1 MSELVRAFLA
11 VEVSDE
17 ARGQVT
23 TLLDKLRE
31 HRGAAVRWVKPDVM
45 HLTLVFLGEVPEGF
59 IRSADERLAEVLPPV
74 SSFSCRL
81 AGLGAFPSPQR
92 ARVVWVGV
100 DTGRDALISVQRA
113 ASRALERIG
122 HQPERR
128 SFSPHLTLGRLRE
141 PGDVSPLLGTQFVSE
156 CFPVGRVVLFRSV
169 LKPQGPEYSV
179 LHEYR
184 LAAKPA

>member
-1 MSELVRAFLA
+1 MSDLVRAFLA
-11 VEVSDE
+11 VEVSEE

-23 TLLDKLRE
+23 ALLADLRAR
-31 HRGAAVRWVKPDVM
+31 RGPQVRWVKPDVM

-59 IRSADERLAEVLPPV
+59 IRSANERLAEVLPGVP
-74 SSFSCRL
+74 SFGCRL

-100 DTGRDALISVQRA
+100 DVGRDVLVSVQRQ

-122 HQPERR
+122 FQPERR
-128 SFSPHLTLGRLRE
+128 PFSPHLTLGRLRE
-141 PGDVSPLLGTQFVSE
+141 PGDVSPLLDTRFASE
-156 CFPVGRVVLFRSV
+156 EFSIGRVVLFRST
-169 LKPQGPEYSV
+169 LRPQGPEYSV

>member
-17 ARGQVT
+17 ARGQVAAM
-23 TLLDKLRE
+23 LSDLRVR
-31 HRGAAVRWVKPDVM
+31 RGPQVRWVKPDVM

-59 IRSADERLAEVLPPV
+59 IRSADERLAGVLPQLPA
-74 SSFSCRL
+74 FTCRL

-92 ARVVWVGV
+92 ARVVWAGV
-100 DTGRDALISVQRA
+100 EAGRDALVALQRTA
-113 ASRALERIG
+113 AKALERIG
-122 HQPERR
+122 FEPERR
-128 SFSPHLTLGRLRE
+128 PFSPHLTLGRLRE

-156 CFPVGRVVLFRSV
+156 CFPVGRVVLFQSV
-169 LKPQGPEYSV
+169 LRPQGPDYTV

-184 LAAKPA
+184 LAAKPT

>member
-17 ARGQVT
+17 ARGHVAA
-23 TLLDKLRE
+23 LLADLRA
-31 HRGAAVRWVKPDVM
+31 RSGPQVRWVKPDVM

-59 IRSADERLAEVLPPV
+59 IRSADERLAGVLPQLPA
-74 SSFSCRL
+74 FRCRL

-92 ARVVWVGV
+92 ARVVWVGI
-100 DTGRDALISVQRA
+100 DTGRDALISAQRA

-122 HQPERR
+122 FEPERR
-128 SFSPHLTLGRLRE
+128 PFSPHLTLGRLRE
-141 PGDVSPLLGTQFVSE
+141 PGDASPLLGTQFASE
-156 CFPVGRVVLFRSV
+156 CFPVERVVLFRSV